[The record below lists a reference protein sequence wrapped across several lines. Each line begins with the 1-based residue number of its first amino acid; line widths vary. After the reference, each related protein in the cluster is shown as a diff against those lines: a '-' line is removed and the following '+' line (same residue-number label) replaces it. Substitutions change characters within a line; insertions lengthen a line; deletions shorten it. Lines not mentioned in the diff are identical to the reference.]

1 MTAATAKA
9 IAKNFFDVKNE
20 RLLFM
25 IGRAAEASIGAPVV
39 EIVLP
44 DYVRLSFR
52 LDGKV
57 VTSEM
62 RGPGVGGFFT

>member
-9 IAKNFFDVKNE
+9 IAKNFFDVKDE
-20 RLLFM
+20 KLLFM
-25 IGRAAEASIGAPVV
+25 IGRAAEASIGAPAIEVV
-39 EIVLP
+39 QP
-44 DYVRLSFR
+44 DFVRISFR

-62 RGPGVGGFFT
+62 RGPGVGAFFT

>member
-9 IAKNFFDVKNE
+9 IAKNFFDVKDE

-25 IGRAAEASIGAPVV
+25 IGRAAEASMTAPAI
-39 EIVLP
+39 EILQP

-52 LDGKV
+52 LDGRV
-57 VTSEM
+57 VTSELK
-62 RGPGVGGFFT
+62 GPGVGGYFT